1 MMKRRDFFRNVA
13 ALPAFAASAAVV
25 DMSGVKSRQAA
36 KWEIVYKTPH
46 AKPNALDMSREGMW
60 ILDQGPDSWVSLVN
74 FADGKVIREFKTA
87 ATAGSGLT
95 VDEHGVMWIASPSV
109 GLNVTVPS
117 ASCVTVPRCAGPV
130 ERTMSLSSAVPT
142 LAVPGSSTKRPM
154 MLSQPFG
161 ALRLLRRFAFQ
172 ASSAAR

>member
-13 ALPAFAASAAVV
+13 ALPTVAASAAVV

-95 VDEHGVMWIASPSV
+95 VDEHGVMWIASTHDSMMV
-109 GLNVTVPS
+109 
-117 ASCVTVPRCAGPV
+117 SCSPKDGKTIAKYWTPGAG
-130 ERTMSLSSAVPT
+130 RII
-142 LAVPGSSTKRPM
+142 K
-154 MLSQPFG
+154 
-161 ALRLLRRFAFQ
+161 
-172 ASSAAR
+172 